1 MRRIRVMV
9 VDDSPATR
17 ELVIEA
23 LATDPRLEFVA
34 QAANGAIAL
43 QRIPLHK
50 PDVIT
55 LDVDMPV
62 MNGLTFLR
70 TLERRADPAV
80 QPRVIMFSSYTI
92 DGARVTLE
100 ALDAGAADYV
110 TKPAGTVDRAG
121 AVEAVRA
128 ELLPRIRALCENG
141 PDTVEPPAKARP
153 GSASAPTD
161 RYQQA
166 REAADHAAAS
176 AAAAGAHT
184 RAESPQAPNSPV
196 ARTGP
201 ERAVQLVVMAASTG
215 GPPALMRVLQQ
226 LPATF
231 PVPIAIVQHMPPL
244 FTEAFAQRLD
254 AACALEVREAKHAES
269 MRKGQVRIAPGG
281 RHMEVTHR
289 MTHRIELHDGPM
301 ENSVRPSADVLFR
314 SAARSHGGSLLAVV
328 LTGMGHDGLAGARA
342 VREAGGTV
350 IVQDRKTCTVW
361 GMPRAI
367 EEDGLADLVLPLD
380 AIAAELLKR
389 VQTGR

>member
-1 MRRIRVMV
+1 MV

-62 MNGLTFLR
+62 MNGLSFLR
-70 TLERRADPAV
+70 NLERRADPAV
-80 QPRVIMFSSYTI
+80 LPRVIMFSSYTI
-92 DGARVTLE
+92 EGARVTLE
-100 ALDAGAADYV
+100 ALEAGAADFV
-110 TKPAGTVDRAG
+110 TKPAGTMDRA
-121 AVEAVRA
+121 AALKAVRA
-128 ELLPRIRALCENG
+128 ELLTRIHELYDSG
-141 PDTVEPPAKARP
+141 PDVELPPAAPRRP
-153 GSASAPTD
+153 GAGRTPAKDD
-161 RYQQA
+161 RYEQA
-166 REAADHAAAS
+166 RLAADAA
-176 AAAAGAHT
+176 AAAAGHAAA
-184 RAESPQAPNSPV
+184 RSRDVPPPPAPPV
-196 ARTGP
+196 RTGP
-201 ERAVQLVVMAASTG
+201 SRSIQLVVMAASTG

-226 LPATF
+226 LPKEF

-254 AACALEVREAKHAES
+254 GACALDVREAQHTDT
-269 MRKGQVRIAPGG
+269 MTRGQVRIAPGG
-281 RHMEVTHR
+281 RHMEVTNR

-314 SAARSHGGSLLAVV
+314 SAAKSHGASVLAVV
-328 LTGMGHDGLAGARA
+328 LTGMGHDGLAGARV
-342 VREAGGTV
+342 VREAGGMV
-350 IVQDRKTCTVW
+350 IVQDRKSCTVW

-367 EEDGLADLVLPLD
+367 EEDGLADMVLPLD
-380 AIAAELLKR
+380 AIAAELQKR
-389 VQTGR
+389 VQVGR